1 MSRSHKTI
9 LINIT
14 DCKLD
19 LFRVARKIARKNK
32 TGQLTKRLS
41 NLTQK
46 SFMRFYQDHLKLI
59 NLNPAPNC
67 ILANI

>member
-19 LFRVARKIARKNK
+19 LFRVARKIACKNK
-32 TGQLTKRLS
+32 TGQLTKRLT
-41 NLTQK
+41 NLTPK
-46 SFMRFYQDHLKLI
+46 KFYEI
-59 NLNPAPNC
+59 
-67 ILANI
+67 